1 MSRNRREANKSCCTW
16 PRIFSFVVTLAVAS
30 FLLWW
35 FEPWSYILNND
46 SIGDSESNGDGSTPQ
61 TAKPTVLATAAP
73 TITPNYQFL
82 QCDPNNT
89 GQADCC
95 NGLEGICDLR
105 ADEIMYATLHNGM
118 ATFENG
124 FVFGANHQSPL
135 EEALEAGYRGLNL
148 DICNCGGKLVF
159 CHGFCA
165 IAPRDIVDVMQNV
178 NTFLDRNPTETI
190 VFIYQVDDDADQE
203 VDLNQFYD
211 QMLLVDGLMDKLYV
225 HDSPDSAW
233 PTLRQLTEPAFN
245 KRIIMFHYNGP
256 NCNANPEAC
265 PDGLHQYY
273 TYASDNDW
281 SNSDVES
288 IEDRV
293 NSCELKFNGINNNVF
308 VGLNNFV
315 SPPSRKSAQTLNAY
329 AAASDYVD
337 TCTEVLQTDI
347 NFLLVDYWSEG
358 DLPRFTQ
365 DHNAARALR
374 QQQRNLLRST

>member
-1 MSRNRREANKSCCTW
+1 
-16 PRIFSFVVTLAVAS
+16 
-30 FLLWW
+30 
-35 FEPWSYILNND
+35 
-46 SIGDSESNGDGSTPQ
+46 
-61 TAKPTVLATAAP
+61 
-73 TITPNYQFL
+73 
-82 QCDPNNT
+82 
-89 GQADCC
+89 
-95 NGLEGICDLR
+95 
-105 ADEIMYATLHNGM
+105 
-118 ATFENG
+118 
-124 FVFGANHQSPL
+124 
-135 EEALEAGYRGLNL
+135 
-148 DICNCGGKLVF
+148 
-159 CHGFCA
+159 
-165 IAPRDIVDVMQNV
+165 MQNV

-211 QMLLVDGLMDKLYV
+211 QMLLVDGLVDKLYV
-225 HDSPDSAW
+225 HDSPGSAW

-256 NCNANPEAC
+256 NCNTNPEAC

-273 TYASDNDW
+273 NYASDNNW
-281 SNSDVES
+281 SHSDVES

-347 NFLLVDYWSEG
+347 NFLLVDYWGEG

-374 QQQRNLLRST
+374 QQKRNLLRST